1 MSRRKCGICGEAGHD
16 ARNCTETKDEVQS
29 DEGED
34 RPVKAKSEATLVRAL
49 HAAQWEAN
57 RIDKDSKNTFSN
69 YDYTSAES
77 MMSMWTEISGRH
89 GLSLFP
95 VELNIRYSPGDPPI
109 LQTTWVLSHVRGE
122 DRTLSMEWPVV
133 TGKGKP
139 MDKAIASA
147 RTSSLGYLIRDLL
160 IAPRIHPTDDMDHTR
175 WSEPQ
180 RDAKPKKPSAPKKSD
195 IEHFWDAIDSYGYTK
210 DQING
215 YFTMRGGR
223 LPPQMDRREHVKILE
238 WLIEPKGREALK
250 NFINQQ

>member
-16 ARNCTETKDEVQS
+16 ARNCTQEKQEESNEVK
-29 DEGED
+29 E
-34 RPVKAKSEATLVRAL
+34 VKPKPEATLVRSL

-109 LQTTWVLSHVRGE
+109 LQTTWLLSHIRGE
-122 DRTLSMEWPVV
+122 DRTLTMEWPVV

-180 RDAKPKKPSAPKKSD
+180 QASRSRKPSEPRKPD
-195 IEHFWDAIDSYGYTK
+195 IEQFWDAIDSYGYTK
-210 DQING
+210 DQINK

-223 LPPQMDRREHVKILE
+223 LPDQMDRREHVKILE

>member
-16 ARNCTETKDEVQS
+16 ARNCPQAEQKQAE
-29 DEGED
+29 EA
-34 RPVKAKSEATLVRAL
+34 PVKPKAEPTLVRAL
-49 HAAQWEAN
+49 HAAQFEAN

-89 GLSLFP
+89 GLALFP
-95 VELNIRYSPGDPPI
+95 MELNIRYNPGDPPI
-109 LQTTWVLSHVRGE
+109 LQTTWLLSHIRGE
-122 DRTLSMEWPVV
+122 DRTLTMEWPIV

-160 IAPRIHPTDDMDHTR
+160 VAPRIHPTDDMDHTR

-180 RDAKPKKPSAPKKSD
+180 QPAKPKRPAVPRKPD
-195 IEHFWDAIDSYGYTK
+195 IEQFWDAIDSYGYTK

-223 LPPQMDRREHVKILE
+223 LPGQMDRKEHVKILE

-250 NFINQQ
+250 KFINQQ

>member
-16 ARNCTETKDEVQS
+16 ARNCPQAEQKQAE
-29 DEGED
+29 EA
-34 RPVKAKSEATLVRAL
+34 PAKPKAEPTLVRAL
-49 HAAQWEAN
+49 HAAQFEAN

-89 GLSLFP
+89 GLALFP
-95 VELNIRYSPGDPPI
+95 LELNIRYNPGDPPI
-109 LQTTWVLSHVRGE
+109 LQTTWLLSHIRGE
-122 DRTLSMEWPVV
+122 DRTLTMEWPIV

-160 IAPRIHPTDDMDHTR
+160 VAPRIHPTDDMDHTR

-180 RDAKPKKPSAPKKSD
+180 QPTKPKRPAVPRKPD
-195 IEHFWDAIDSYGYTK
+195 IEQFWDAIDSYGYTK

-223 LPPQMDRREHVKILE
+223 LPGQMDRKEHIKILE
-238 WLIEPKGREALK
+238 WIIEPKGREALK
-250 NFINQQ
+250 NYINQQ